1 MGNRL
6 MYCGGFLSSAL
17 SFTLSSL
24 LERVSGS
31 RKEER
36 RIDDLQATQRAQ
48 KPACTE
54 EVARCRWKCF
64 LRRPLLVFL
73 MDVRQV
79 KASLQSNHMTSHIY
93 TLQ

>member
-1 MGNRL
+1 

-36 RIDDLQATQRAQ
+36 RIDDSQATQRAQ
-48 KPACTE
+48 KPEWRE
-54 EVARCRWKCF
+54 EVAQCRWKCF

-79 KASLQSNHMTSHIY
+79 KASLTCSAEPHESH
-93 TLQ
+93 